1 MTSKGMVCTIGM
13 TLAFTTVTAAAA
25 KESDFELTRADTWSI
40 GRSLHIPISEAD
52 GNLNLRAGTGTP
64 FVLLAQS
71 VPDGMASAKN
81 RSDPLADEMKIRWF
95 TKNKLHQYL
104 GIGSLGAATLAVLSP
119 KEEGGA
125 HEHFAE
131 GAVALGSLAV
141 LSGLA
146 FHYEDLSVR
155 NGTRN
160 PDNWHA
166 LLGMLGALGFAAA
179 VGEAP
184 ESGHSGVGIAGYAS
198 MIAAIKLT
206 W

>member
-1 MTSKGMVCTIGM
+1 MTFKGTLCTFGM
-13 TLAFTTVTAAAA
+13 TLALTTAAAA
-25 KESDFELTRADTWSI
+25 AAESEFDLTQVDDWSV
-40 GRSLHIPISEAD
+40 GSSLRIPISETDRHVLKRTSAQS
-52 GNLNLRAGTGTP
+52 P
-64 FVLLAQS
+64 FMLLAQ
-71 VPDGMASAKN
+71 ASAEGMESAN
-81 RSDPLADEMKIRWF
+81 NSNDPPAGEIKTRWF

-141 LSGLA
+141 LSGLV

-166 LLGMLGALGFAAA
+166 LLGTLGALGFAAA

-184 ESGHSGVGIAGYAS
+184 DSGHSGVGIAGYVS
-198 MIAAIKLT
+198 MVAAIKLT